1 MIMVENWSGKSGKH
15 FLGKCKMR
23 FWRLGTVQPVNFS
36 ITSAAQVLLKVV
48 STVLIMTLHTTSTRG
63 ARTMKLPGNNISS
76 SILNKVHRSVYDSIN
91 DLTHSSIM
99 FSVSDILSDS
109 PWRVLLDSFKTTIN
123 EDLNK

>member
-1 MIMVENWSGKSGKH
+1 
-15 FLGKCKMR
+15 
-23 FWRLGTVQPVNFS
+23 
-36 ITSAAQVLLKVV
+36 
-48 STVLIMTLHTTSTRG
+48 
-63 ARTMKLPGNNISS
+63 MKLPGNNISS